1 MRRLNN
7 GQCYTL
13 STSTRREHKET
24 RHLAALAME
33 LSLLL
38 QRCNHGQSFLIVIPR
53 NVTSAGRPPDGA
65 QRSSQPQVVPR
76 PVNERIEM
84 SSKTM
89 PLTSAVPYV
98 QLTRTAWRQS

>member
-1 MRRLNN
+1 MDMQLAGKPRKNK
-7 GQCYTL
+7 CE
-13 STSTRREHKET
+13 RREHKET
-24 RHLAALAME
+24 RHLAALA
-33 LSLLL
+33 LLL

-89 PLTSAVPYV
+89 P
-98 QLTRTAWRQS
+98 